1 MNNGYF
7 FPKIQ
12 NSGNIYIES
21 SEVAGE
27 EYCLVL
33 EAVDREGRTAQVPVA
48 INTGSYRF
56 P

>member
-1 MNNGYF
+1 MDNSYF
-7 FPKIQ
+7 FLKIQ

-33 EAVDREGRTAQVPVA
+33 EAVDREGRTTQVPVA
-48 INTGSYRF
+48 INTGNYRVL
-56 P
+56 